1 MAAPR
6 VERRLAAILAA
17 DVAGYSRLMER
28 DEAGTVAR
36 LKAIRKELVEPVLER
51 YGGRFVDLK
60 GDGAIVEFGSV
71 VAAVEAAV
79 EIQSAMAEHEAD
91 VPEAERIRYR
101 IGINLGDVV
110 VDGPDIYGD
119 GVNVAARIEALCE
132 PGGVWVAARVYDPVR
147 GKLDVSFEPAG
158 RHKVKNIAEP
168 VEAWR
173 VVLKPG
179 QATRAAVWA
188 RRGYRRI
195 ALLGTAALALLLF
208 LAGGLWWVSTAPSG
222 PDTATAPRLSLV
234 VLPFANLS
242 GDPAQEYFADGIT
255 EDLTTD
261 LSRLPGSLVIARNS
275 AFTYKGKAV
284 DPKQVGRE
292 LGVRYILEGS
302 VRRASDEVRV
312 NAQLIDAETGA
323 HLWADRFDSDLAD
336 LGQLQ
341 GEITGRIASSLN
353 VELIEAES
361 RRSLRDRPDNPDAV
375 DLTMRGLAVWWRPRS
390 KENNKEARALFEQAL
405 RLDPLHPDALAG
417 LAVTHATD
425 VGNGFSEAPEDQL
438 RRAEDAAARALAID
452 PNHALAHYAR
462 GIVLM
467 LLSRF
472 EKTAQQ
478 GRFEEAI
485 LAYKAALAANPN
497 FALPRLLI
505 ANCLNRLGRFEEALA
520 TAREGVR
527 VSPRDP
533 QLNQFYIA
541 ARRGDPRPRP
551 LRGGGRVGAQVRRR
565 PSRLR
570 LGLRLPRQRLCPER
584 PAHGGRHGPGHRQQA
599 ASGHH
604 DRGLHA
610 RLGRPERQCGLGS
623 FPGAHEGWPARGGD
637 AGGCAGVDEI
647 NLCADR
653 PYEAA
658 LNCPMLD
665 HKWDT
670 AVY

>member
-51 YGGRFVDLK
+51 HGGRFVDLK

-79 EIQSAMAEHEAD
+79 EIQRAMAEHEAD
-91 VPEAERIRYR
+91 VPEVERIRYR

-110 VDGPDIYGD
+110 VDGSDIYGD

-147 GKLDVSFEPAG
+147 GKLDVPFEPMG
-158 RHKVKNIAEP
+158 RHRVKNIAEP

-188 RRGYRRI
+188 RGGYRRI
-195 ALLGTAALALLLF
+195 ALPGTAALALLLF
-208 LAGGLWWVSTAPSG
+208 LAGGLWWVSIAPSG

-275 AFTYKGKAV
+275 AFTYKGKAA

-302 VRRASDEVRV
+302 VRRIGNEVRV
-312 NAQLIDAETGA
+312 NAQLIDAETGG
-323 HLWADRFDSDLAD
+323 HLWADRFGSDLAD

-341 GEITGRIASSLN
+341 NEITGRIASSLN

-361 RRSLRDRPDNPDAV
+361 RRSLQERPDNPDAV

-405 RLDPLHPDALAG
+405 RLDPQYPDALAG

-438 RRAEDAAARALAID
+438 RQAEEAAARALAID
-452 PNHALAHYAR
+452 PNHAMAHWAR

-467 LLSRF
+467 LQTRF
-472 EKTAQQ
+472 EAAAQQ
-478 GRFEEAI
+478 GKFEEAI

-505 ANCLNRLGRFEEALA
+505 ASCLNKLGRFEEALA
-520 TAREGVR
+520 TAREGMR

-533 QLNQFYIA
+533 QLNQFYI
-541 ARRGDPRPRP
+541 
-551 LRGGGRVGAQVRRR
+551 
-565 PSRLR
+565 
-570 LGLRLPRQRLCPER
+570 
-584 PAHGGRHGPGHRQQA
+584 QA
-599 ASGHH
+599 S
-604 DRGLHA
+604 
-610 RLGRPERQCGLGS
+610 
-623 FPGAHEGWPARGGD
+623 
-637 AGGCAGVDEI
+637 
-647 NLCADR
+647 
-653 PYEAA
+653 EAA
-658 LNCPMLD
+658 LALGRYEDAIEWARKSVDAHPGYVWGYVYLASAYALNGQLMEAR
-665 HKWDT
+665 T
-670 AVY
+670 ALTTANRLRPGITIADFKRDWIEPSDNAAWVALLERMEGGLREAGMPEGVPALAN